1 MSIFQVKNGELILD
15 NGLFC
20 HKISGVEKASAVKS
34 DAAGLSVPFTD
45 ITAEGAGRVRH
56 YHVWDDLPLVYMPDY
71 GETELLTLPGDHWEV
86 RAVKLNAFT
95 DDNDTLTSETQRNM
109 FMGKLF
115 NGMEG
120 EMFFLEDNLS
130 GDAIVIICETPDYKS
145 GKLTIK
151 DNVLSVECGT
161 DSVALGFCKKGQCEA
176 LARNYYRH
184 ARAPRKLITMSNT
197 WGDGNGYSRICRD
210 FVLKEI
216 DAAKD
221 LGIDIVQ
228 VDDGWQTGNTD
239 TTQRDELGRRC
250 FPGDFWKLRE
260 DLFPGGM
267 KEVTDYATKGGMKVG
282 LWFAPDPHDDFSYL
296 DRDIAAL
303 RKAYEEWGFRF
314 FKLDM
319 FWVMT
324 DTERDRFLH
333 LLKTIYSFG
342 DDVAVQ
348 LDVTRNLRMNY
359 LCGRQYG
366 TVFVEN
372 RYNNDRRANSY
383 PHRILRNLWSLG
395 KYMPTQKFQFEL
407 VNPDLRTVPYPEGDV
422 FVPALYDM
430 DYLFASVMLA
440 NPLIWMEMQFLSQER
455 RADLK
460 KIMAVWKE
468 HRDALS
474 KADVLPIGEKPS
486 GRSFTG
492 FYADSNEGKYLL
504 LFREVTDNDSAVITA
519 PVAAGDVEILAAN
532 ADAKVTLEDGQIRV
546 SLSKPRAYVFV
557 KIK

>member
-1 MSIFQVKNGELILD
+1 MSVFEVKNGELILD

-34 DAAGLSVPFTD
+34 DSAGLSVPFTD

-130 GDAIVIICETPDYKS
+130 GDAIMIICETPDYKT

-184 ARAPRKLITMSNT
+184 ARAPRELITMSNT

-267 KEVTDYATKGGMKVG
+267 KEVTDYATKDGMKVG
-282 LWFAPDPHDDFSYL
+282 LWFAPDPHGDFAYL

-372 RYNNDRRANSY
+372 RYTWTANSF
-383 PHRILRNLWSLG
+383 PHRILRNLWMISRYL
-395 KYMPTQKFQFEL
+395 PASRFQFEL
-407 VNPDLRTVPYPEGDV
+407 LNPDLNADKYA
-422 FVPALYDM
+422 PADPFAPQRYSM
-430 DYLFASVMLA
+430 DYLFASVMLS
-440 NPLIWMEMQFLSQER
+440 NPLFWMEMQFLPAR
-455 RADLK
+455 RREELAR
-460 KIMAVWKE
+460 IMPIWMGLQKQLAQ
-468 HRDALS
+468 
-474 KADVLPIGEKPS
+474 ADVCPIGEKPS
-486 GRSFTG
+486 GRSMTG
-492 FYADSNEGKYLL
+492 FCIFTNGTPAYLL
-504 LFREVTDNDSAVITA
+504 LFREVTDRTQAWIPA
-519 PVAAGDVEILAAN
+519 PVEKAETEILAAN
-532 ADAKVTLEDGQIRV
+532 GACKVSVENRFV
-546 SLSKPRAYVFV
+546 SAEFESPRSYALV
-557 KIK
+557 KLI